1 MNGVADGVE
10 VAVTVAFGVP
20 DWGSNS
26 FSNLSDAP
34 AHCVCVTVT
43 AATYRTL
50 ALKLNCEV
58 NHSHLT
64 VMRISPAE
72 CLVN

>member
-1 MNGVADGVE
+1 MESKSPSQSEFQTGAAIVFQIYQTPPR
-10 VAVTVAFGVP
+10 TV
-20 DWGSNS
+20 
-26 FSNLSDAP
+26 
-34 AHCVCVTVT
+34 CVCVTVT